1 MMRAVVRAAA
11 RRATVMRPCAAAVS
25 QQKSYSV
32 RARRETTKRYE
43 INRCDGTMTDEG
55 WFVDLFLIPAGGG
68 SARRERREQRGRVR
82 ED

>member
-1 MMRAVVRAAA
+1 
-11 RRATVMRPCAAAVS
+11 
-25 QQKSYSV
+25 
-32 RARRETTKRYE
+32 
-43 INRCDGTMTDEG
+43 MTDEG